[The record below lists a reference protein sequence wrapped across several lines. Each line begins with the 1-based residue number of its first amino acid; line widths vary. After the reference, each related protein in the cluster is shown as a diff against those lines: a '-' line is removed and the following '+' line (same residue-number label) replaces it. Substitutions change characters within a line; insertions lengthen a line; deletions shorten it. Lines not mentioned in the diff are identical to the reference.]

1 MILQK
6 EIINHAERE
15 FVDKSVIDKD
25 WVLGHVL
32 HSIFEHPNLK
42 NKLVFKGGTCLK
54 KCYFPGYR
62 FSEDLDFTLLER
74 AFVINNTIIEEVID
88 NAHKNSGISFF
99 VEKLNETQSEDIKQ
113 GYEVIVKYWGADH
126 KPNQTVL
133 PKERWVTYIKLDI
146 SFTEEVIFPINSC
159 NLIHP
164 YSDKE
169 LIGEQKIACYRIEE
183 MFSEKLR
190 SVLQRNRPRDFYD
203 LSFLKNSSEYDI
215 EQVKAGFKRKSGYK
229 NIDYRLLS
237 NLLDDKK
244 IRLLTRHWDASLKH
258 QIAEN
263 KFTNP
268 EFLLKELSG
277 FFKTLINN

>member
-32 HSIFEHPNLK
+32 HSIFEHRHLK

-62 FSEDLDFTLLER
+62 FSEDLDFTLLDQ
-74 AFVINNTIIEEVID
+74 AFVINNVLIDEVLSL
-88 NAHKNSGISFF
+88 AHKNSGISFF
-99 VEKLNETQSEDIKQ
+99 IEKLNETRSVDVKQ
-113 GYEVIVKYWGADH
+113 GFEVIVKYWGADH

-133 PKERWVTYIKLDI
+133 PTDRWVTSIKLDI
-146 SFTEEVIFPINSC
+146 SFTEEVIFPINYC

-169 LIGEQKIACYRIEE
+169 VIGEQKIACYKIEE

-190 SVLQRNRPRDFYD
+190 SILQRNRPRDFYD
-203 LSFLKNSSEYDI
+203 LSFLKNNAEYDI
-215 EQVKAGFKRKSGYK
+215 ELVKTGFKRKSECK
-229 NIDYRLLS
+229 NIDYTLLS
-237 NLLDDKK
+237 NLLDDNK
-244 IRLLTRHWDASLKH
+244 IRLINRHWDASLKH
-258 QIAEN
+258 QISEN
-263 KFTNP
+263 NFPNP
-268 EFLLKELSG
+268 ELLLKELSV